1 LARTTTIE
9 IKLKVSLAQCESGR
23 AAVDYNAD
31 AAAVRLAKSCD
42 PKEGAG

>member
-9 IKLKVSLAQCESGR
+9 IKLKVGLAQGEPGR

-31 AAAVRLAKSCD
+31 AAAVRLAKCGD
-42 PKEGAG
+42 PNEGAG